1 MTLRVHTNNEV
12 IDIIT
17 RADVKV
23 DDILEQIDKG
33 NSILIETIYKTTYI
47 LNCMNVNDIEILS
60 IDMPPY
66 AK

>member
-47 LNCMNVNDIEILS
+47 LNCMNVNAIEILS